1 MKDRKTIQP
10 FHWHVSVNNPLDRVV
25 TVTVKQNFALPGL
38 QMATQRLTLQPGQYT
53 VLVQ

>member
-1 MKDRKTIQP
+1 MQENGRG
-10 FHWHVSVNNPLDRVV
+10 FLRLDGSV

-38 QMATQRLTLQPGQYT
+38 QIAPQRLTLQPGQYT